1 MSAAADTSSRQY
13 LLECEARQ
21 WLREGYTSRV
31 MVADLIDRI
40 EKKRGMAAA
49 LELRQEML
57 RQWARRVEWQGE
69 PT

>member
-1 MSAAADTSSRQY
+1 MSAAVDTSSRKY

-21 WLREGYTSRV
+21 WLREGYTTRNK
-31 MVADLIDRI
+31 VADLMERI
-40 EKKRGMAAA
+40 EKKRGMTAA

-57 RQWARRVEWQGE
+57 RQWERRAEWQGE